1 MPGGSNASR
10 FAGESRNRAAL
21 SRVIDLTEDD
31 DRDKKG
37 GEKRK
42 ESPKTIFEKRDK
54 EIIDLS
60 LSSDDEPFPP
70 ATSEGK
76 TKSAKLPANAPVKTS
91 EKPPAKVPNYQNGGT
106 YSLLS
111 EGESDDEPRIQV
123 STYLSKQNGG
133 TSSNDDMT
141 RRSSSRPKSNG
152 AETESIVPSLRQN
165 YTARKTAHRKS
176 NSGSVGPVSS
186 NLTQERKTSA
196 PSSARSTAG
205 ELKIYVTSS
214 RAVPTSNTSHV
225 VDQQSSS
232 KATATSTADVSP
244 LVPATA
250 RENGTRMTPFVNPV
264 LSLYTNDPSP
274 RKGSRNIS
282 SSHLVSERVATPRQQ
297 RPGSPAEITESPF
310 SAKRLFPPIVLSSH
324 TRVNDGSLGSQNDNE
339 TWTDLDS
346 GKEKDILQ
354 GSRIEREARYN
365 KSTAKEDKH
374 SNRLISK
381 EASQARREV
390 VGRGTDDVKSA
401 RATNRNIDRDD
412 DAEHKNH
419 NKGLPERSLQA
430 DGTDSLYHA
439 ENGIMS
445 DESPSGADNPEVR
458 RFVYQKKGNH
468 GGPRRGPAWEK
479 LKKQMQRS
487 TGGRGIADDE
497 AVDDDD
503 DDIRPA
509 LQRKRKRGQDPSKYL
524 VSRPLST
531 RSASTSHKSPEEETS
546 RRLEAP
552 ALSKENSST
561 PDAFTQ
567 MVRQETSMDEIKVS
581 FGISEE
587 AMMEDWSLS
596 LESLLEKRHLRAR
609 IALNNDT
616 LDNKESPFAS
626 LEAPDGHIKG
636 AIKLNIQKYKTPN
649 YVLPMIVGDGGV
661 ERTPSYTHHTN
672 VIRNHLTGDD
682 DILRYIPLV
691 VQNEEKAMNKF
702 EKDLHTAYAERND
715 DPREKE
721 QISQIDRHVD
731 VFLENMG
738 YENCNRDALI
748 RYYLGHKPE
757 KLPYPIRE
765 KRLVLETL
773 GGPLSGD
780 TLRIMELIAKEMTAG
795 FDIDMKDVVLSQSR
809 FKALVEDSKDKLYKL
824 SGDQP
829 PPPERLETMAQ
840 FSCLICQG
848 AACTTHGEYNYRKTN
863 KDIPSD
869 GSSEIGSPDRSS
881 FRKSNYEYVW
891 ERFIMH
897 CPEVMRKHNARDHS
911 NKNEDWH
918 PERWNTNKDTAKACG
933 EECYR
938 GRTEWTNHAWT
949 QEEENE
955 LKSILLV
962 TKPKKPCSLVDILD
976 KPCWQI
982 YSKILDL
989 EEESST
995 SRSKSLRKQQQSERT
1010 DWYDPT
1016 AVPRNRGLK
1025 PGWQDSTVAHMHNL
1039 RIQSVPCVHEGPCR
1053 RELHCYCV
1061 INNLLCEQFCGC
1073 TEDCAR
1079 RFAGC
1084 SCHAEGLACSSDTCI
1099 CFQMNRECGDQCD
1112 TCGAIPRIRPQNR
1125 YKDELFQHGC
1135 QNIALQRGVNKKLI
1149 LGKSPIPNAGFGL
1162 FTAEPVKKGDFISE
1176 YTGEVIS
1183 DNEAERRGL
1192 GYDARRLSFLF
1203 TLNKE
1208 WVIDAT
1214 RMGNKTRFINHAE
1227 SEAEGMNC
1235 VPKILLVQ
1243 GEHRIAFRATRN
1255 ILIGE
1260 ELLFDYGPTF
1270 AEIHGLNKKSGDR
1283 KGKTKANKGTSNEPS
1298 EKKSPKKGKIG
1309 EKRKVGWQ
1317 KGRPRLKASKKA
1329 KVREYD
1335 VAGPSNA
1342 HSHSHSDQEGNDDSD
1357 EMMLDV
1363 DSSLYPD
1370 MIQDSDPGDET
1381 FIGKLSDVEMGGAEN
1396 GDGVENE
1403 DEDEEEEEGVRRT
1416 SRTRTMPVRYTL

>member
-1 MPGGSNASR
+1 MPYGNASS
-10 FAGESRNRAAL
+10 FAGESRNRVA
-21 SRVIDLTEDD
+21 SSGVIDLTEDD
-31 DRDKKG
+31 DREQKG
-37 GEKRK
+37 SEKRR
-42 ESPKTIFEKRDK
+42 ESPKEKGDR

-60 LSSDDEPFPP
+60 LSSDDEPFAP
-70 ATSEGK
+70 ATSQGK
-76 TKSAKLPANAPVKTS
+76 TKSAKSPANAPVKTA
-91 EKPPAKVPNYQNGGT
+91 EKPPSKVSNYQNGGT

-111 EGESDDEPRIQV
+111 EGESDDEPRIKV
-123 STYLSKQNGG
+123 SRSLSKQNGG
-133 TSSNDDMT
+133 TRNNDDMT
-141 RRSSSRPKSNG
+141 RRSFSKSKSNG
-152 AETESIVPSLRQN
+152 AETESIFPSLRQN

-196 PSSARSTAG
+196 PISARSTPGA
-205 ELKIYVTSS
+205 LKSYGTSS
-214 RAVPTSNTSHV
+214 RPLTSNTSHV
-225 VDQQSSS
+225 VNQQPGA

-244 LVPATA
+244 PVPA
-250 RENGTRMTPFVNPV
+250 TRMTPFSNPIT
-264 LSLYTNDPSP
+264 SPSTKDPFP
-274 RKGSRNIS
+274 KKESRNIPS
-282 SSHLVSERVATPRQQ
+282 AHLTSERDATSKQQ
-297 RPGSPAEITESPF
+297 RPGSPPEIKKSPF
-310 SAKRLFPPIVLSSH
+310 LAKRFPSIVLGSH
-324 TRVNDGSLGSQNDNE
+324 TRINDGGLGSKNDNE
-339 TWTDLDS
+339 TRTDLDS
-346 GKEKDILQ
+346 HKEKDVLQ
-354 GSRIEREARYN
+354 GLRMEREARHN
-365 KSTAKEDKH
+365 KSTAKEYKH
-374 SNRLISK
+374 SNRLIPK

-390 VGRGTDDVKSA
+390 RGTDDVISA
-401 RATNRNIDRDD
+401 RANDRTFDMDDD
-412 DAEHKNH
+412 DAEHENP
-419 NKGLPERSLQA
+419 NKKALERSLQA
-430 DGTDSLYHA
+430 DGNDSLYRA
-439 ENGIMS
+439 DNGIMD

-458 RFVYQKKGNH
+458 GVVYQKKGNH

-479 LKKQMQRS
+479 LKKQMQS
-487 TGGRGIADDE
+487 SMVGTETADDE

-503 DDIRPA
+503 DDDDDDEIRPA
-509 LQRKRKRGQDPSKYL
+509 LQRKRKRGQDPNKYL

-531 RSASTSHKSPEEETS
+531 RSGSSSHKSPEEERS

-552 ALSKENSST
+552 AQSKENSLT
-561 PDAFTQ
+561 PDASTQ
-567 MVRQETSMDEIKVS
+567 MVRQEMSMEEIKVS

-609 IALNNDT
+609 LALNNDT
-616 LDNKESPFAS
+616 LDDNESPFAS
-626 LEAPDGHIKG
+626 LETPDAHVKG
-636 AIKLNIQKYKTPN
+636 AIKLNIQKHKTPN
-649 YVLPMIVGDGGV
+649 YVLPMVVGDGGV

-738 YENCNRDALI
+738 YESCNRDTLV
-748 RYYLGHKPE
+748 RYYLGHKSE
-757 KLPYPIRE
+757 VLPYPTRE

-780 TLRIMELIAKEMTAG
+780 TLKIMELVAKEMAAG
-795 FDIDMKDVVLSQSR
+795 FDIDLEDVVLSQSR

-881 FRKSNYEYVW
+881 FKKSNYEYVW

-911 NKNEDWH
+911 NKNENWH
-918 PERWNTNKDTAKACG
+918 PEHWNTDKDTAKSCG

-962 TKPKKPCSLVDILD
+962 TKPNKPCSLVDILD

-989 EEESST
+989 EEEISIG
-995 SRSKSLRKQQQSERT
+995 RSKSLRKQQQSERA
-1010 DWYDPT
+1010 DWYDPA

-1039 RIQSVPCVHEGPCR
+1039 RVQSVPCVHEGPCR

-1084 SCHAEGLACSSDTCI
+1084 SCHAEGLACASDTCI

-1112 TCGAIPRIRPQNR
+1112 TCGAIPRIRPQDR
-1125 YKDELFQHGC
+1125 YKDEIFQHGC

-1270 AEIHGLNKKSGDR
+1270 AEIHGLNKKSGDK
-1283 KGKTKANKGTSNEPS
+1283 KGKTKANKGTLNEPS
-1298 EKKSPKKGKIG
+1298 EKKSAKKGKMG

-1317 KGRPRLKASKKA
+1317 KGRPRTKASKKA

-1335 VAGPSNA
+1335 DAGPSNA
-1342 HSHSHSDQEGNDDSD
+1342 HSHSDQEENNDSD

-1363 DSSLYPD
+1363 DSSLCPD

-1381 FIGKLSDVEMGGAEN
+1381 FIGKLSDVEMGDANN
-1396 GDGVENE
+1396 GDGDGDGDGDGGEDENE
-1403 DEDEEEEEGVRRT
+1403 NEDEEEEDGVRRT
-1416 SRTRTMPVRYTL
+1416 NRTRTMPVRYML